1 MLPFVTNDPWLSP
14 VAQAVDDRHNPD
26 SPLLLG
32 EVLPTDTIKP
42 SRQVSLLDRE
52 MELFSMYNLK
62 TTQP

>member
-1 MLPFVTNDPWLSP
+1 MNDTTHHFLAIDC
-14 VAQAVDDRHNPD
+14 VIA
-26 SPLLLG
+26 G
-32 EVLPTDTIKP
+32 FTDTVKP